1 MADTTTTSLKLD
13 AAMKDRVKRLAD
25 ATQRSPHWLMKQAI
39 EQYVEREEKRERFRR
54 EAVAAAEEFDRTG
67 LHLTGEEVDA
77 WLERLANGE
86 DVEMPAWHT

>member
-39 EQYVEREEKRERFRR
+39 EQYVEREEKREALR
-54 EAVAAAEEFDRTG
+54 AELASRWQEYQDTG
-67 LHLTGEEVDA
+67 LHVAGQDADEWLT
-77 WLERLANGE
+77 RLANGE
-86 DVEMPAWHT
+86 KPPLPQPHS